1 MSNTTHSSGDLKAV
15 FETLPTVDSSRSD
28 LRVIN
33 FEVLE
38 SIVANATKR
47 ASLEASVE
55 SLTSASRIVSEVF
68 SKSFPSL

>member
-1 MSNTTHSSGDLKAV
+1 MSNTSHNSEELRLTFD
-15 FETLPTVDSSRSD
+15 TLPTVDSSRSD

-47 ASLEASVE
+47 ASLQASVD

>member
-47 ASLEASVE
+47 ASLTAGIE
-55 SLTSASRIVSEVF
+55 SLTKANDIIKEVF

>member
-1 MSNTTHSSGDLKAV
+1 MSNTTHSSEELRST
-15 FETLPTVDSSRSD
+15 FETLPTVDGSRSD
-28 LRVIN
+28 LRIIN

-47 ASLEASVE
+47 ASLTAGID
-55 SLTSASRIVSEVF
+55 SLTKANDIIKEVF

>member
-1 MSNTTHSSGDLKAV
+1 MSNTTHISEELRAT

-38 SIVANATKR
+38 TIVANATKR
-47 ASLEASVE
+47 ASLTAGIE
-55 SLTSASRIVSEVF
+55 SLTKANDIIKEVF